1 MTILCNSNTCSELIT
16 RQHPQ
21 ESGHYNNT
29 VILFMSDNG
38 GRAVPGGDSRS
49 SPNHPLRG
57 SKGSVYE
64 GGTKVPGFIHS
75 PLLGAASGTRYGP
88 WSPH

>member
-1 MTILCNSNTCSELIT
+1 
-16 RQHPQ
+16 
-21 ESGHYNNT
+21 
-29 VILFMSDNG
+29 MSDNG

-75 PLLGAASGTRYGP
+75 PLLGAASGTRCRLELSTNLLLAESAY
-88 WSPH
+88 

>member
-1 MTILCNSNTCSELIT
+1 
-16 RQHPQ
+16 
-21 ESGHYNNT
+21 
-29 VILFMSDNG
+29 MSDNG
-38 GRAVPGGDSRS
+38 GRAVPGGHRRS

-75 PLLGAASGTRYGP
+75 PLLGAASGTRYGL
-88 WSPH
+88 W